1 MDVEL
6 QKGCRIGAWF
16 FGGVS
21 AVGKVWL
28 VIWLTCHS
36 MLFLMEEFWGQV
48 TGCHLGIM
56 SSVGGDL
63 VQALNDHFS
72 RFPELNMSVKRCS
85 YTVHGRDRSL
95 AQTAILD
102 CIKSVC

>member
-1 MDVEL
+1 
-6 QKGCRIGAWF
+6 
-16 FGGVS
+16 
-21 AVGKVWL
+21 
-28 VIWLTCHS
+28 
-36 MLFLMEEFWGQV
+36 
-48 TGCHLGIM
+48 M

-63 VQALNDHFS
+63 VQDLNDHFS